1 MQSNASCYLG
11 MHIYVVKNQ
20 AIKNQATS
28 PLAGIQ
34 NKENFPFHQ
43 PGLFIDFWA

>member
-1 MQSNASCYLG
+1 MLLRDAYLCG
-11 MHIYVVKNQ
+11 KN
-20 AIKNQATS
+20 IKNQATS

-43 PGLFIDFWA
+43 PGLFTDFWA